1 MSVCMKCFSMRACL
15 IVLACLPA
23 VGDKGQCGGSPFV
36 PELLIPV
43 SAWEI
48 QTPLNLR
55 FKLRCWLEPEL
66 GVTCCCSPLSL
77 SF

>member
-1 MSVCMKCFSMRACL
+1 MSVCMKCFRMRACL

-48 QTPLNLR
+48 
-55 FKLRCWLEPEL
+55 
-66 GVTCCCSPLSL
+66 
-77 SF
+77 